1 METTKKLRARLRSAF
16 KLYSAQDTALRKM
29 NADVPGD
36 DVTLWIHDINAQ
48 SQLVSDAERDYKA
61 VRLEYANR
69 LLSDRSDG
77 RTG

>member
-1 METTKKLRARLRSAF
+1 METKKQLRARLRIAF
-16 KLYSAQDTALRKM
+16 KHYSTQDTAMRKM

-36 DVTLWIHDINAQ
+36 NVTLWIHDINAQ

-77 RTG
+77 GTG